1 MEIEPL
7 VLGLLCVLLFGA
19 GVLSAVLGLGL
30 RRGSYG
36 RGVTA
41 AAGPPREVVAAEV
54 DRTRGQ
60 YEVQLTRVSGERD
73 QALANSRH
81 LHARLTQ
88 LQGSLEA
95 RVAAEVD
102 GRLAAELEARVQAG
116 VEARLAADV
125 EARVQAG
132 VEARLAAVLEE
143 RVEAGVAARLAEAL
157 GRAAA
162 RFGPRD
168 TVEAQQ
174 PPGPPPQS
182 PAVPHQLPLGR
193 DCAADSTVDG
203 ADLGPLIVRAASV
216 RGPRQREGGEHRR
229 DAVMLGLVEEMP
241 SPTLLSVVAA
251 GAPRG
256 LWSQSAAQRACRS
269 LASQLGRYG
278 EHLGTVLGPG
288 THQGLRT
295 DTVPAGH
302 ATSPGEAE
310 DSELGGLLRSAL
322 QGVGRSV
329 SLVGLN
335 EGGGTSVAA
344 TGGGTEADSEVKVAL
359 TALLSQLG
367 DHQRRQHVAFGI
379 GDNRVLRLRDG
390 TWETVFTG
398 VREARLPADGGEVR
412 WARFETRPEDLVA
425 VCSPPLAEL
434 LLREDLGE
442 WFADR
447 WVGGRPHLTEFFSDV
462 NVRVRCAGGDRS
474 VVCLWDFG
482 EARRTP
488 TPNA

>member
-7 VLGLLCVLLFGA
+7 ALGLLCVLLFGS

-30 RRGSYG
+30 RRGSYS
-36 RGVTA
+36 RGATA
-41 AAGPPREVVAAEV
+41 ADRPPRELVAAEV

-60 YEVQLTRVSGERD
+60 YEIQLTRVSGERD

-81 LHARLTQ
+81 LQARLTE
-88 LQGSLEA
+88 LQGNLET
-95 RVAAEVD
+95 RIAAEVD
-102 GRLAAELEARVQAG
+102 GRLAAVLEA
-116 VEARLAADV
+116 
-125 EARVQAG
+125 
-132 VEARLAAVLEE
+132 

-157 GRAAA
+157 GKAAT
-162 RFGPRD
+162 RFEPRD
-168 TVEAQQ
+168 TAEAQE
-174 PPGPPPQS
+174 PPGPQPQS

-216 RGPRQREGGEHRR
+216 RGPRQREDGEHRR

-278 EHLGTVLGPG
+278 EHLGSVLGPG
-288 THQGLRT
+288 RYPDPGTG
-295 DTVPAGH
+295 TVPAGH
-302 ATSPGEAE
+302 VMGPNEAE
-310 DSELGGLLRSAL
+310 DSELGALLRSAV

-329 SLVGLN
+329 RLVGLN

-344 TGGGTEADSEVKVAL
+344 TVAGNEADPEVKVAL

-367 DHQRRQHVAFGI
+367 DHQRRQHVAFGV

-390 TWETVFTG
+390 TWESVFTG
-398 VREARLPADGGEVR
+398 VREARLPADGGEVC
-412 WARFETRPEDLVA
+412 WTRFETRPEDLVA
-425 VCSPPLAEL
+425 VCSPPVAEL

-442 WFADR
+442 WFARR

-462 NVRVRCAGGDRS
+462 NVRVRCTGGDRS

-488 TPNA
+488 AHIAQHTRDSELRR

>member
-19 GVLSAVLGLGL
+19 GVLSAVLGLGV

-41 AAGPPREVVAAEV
+41 ADGPPRELVTAEV

-60 YEVQLTRVSGERD
+60 YEIQLTRVSGERD

-81 LHARLTQ
+81 LHARLIE

-95 RVAAEVD
+95 RVTAGVD

-116 VEARLAADV
+116 VEAH
-125 EARVQAG
+125 
-132 VEARLAAVLEE
+132 LAAVLEA
-143 RVEAGVAARLAEAL
+143 RVEAGVAARLAETL
-157 GRAAA
+157 GKAAA
-162 RFGPRD
+162 RCGPRD
-168 TVEAQQ
+168 TTEAQQ

-216 RGPRQREGGEHRR
+216 RGPRQREDGEHRR
-229 DAVMLGLVEEMP
+229 DAVMLALVEEMP

-251 GAPRG
+251 GAPLG
-256 LWSQSAAQRACRS
+256 FWSQSAAQRACRS

-278 EHLGTVLGPG
+278 EHLGSVLGPG
-288 THQGLRT
+288 AHPDPRT

-302 ATSPGEAE
+302 ATGPDEAE

-335 EGGGTSVAA
+335 EGAVRASRRP
-344 TGGGTEADSEVKVAL
+344 E
-359 TALLSQLG
+359 SQP
-367 DHQRRQHVAFGI
+367 RPTPRSKS
-379 GDNRVLRLRDG
+379 
-390 TWETVFTG
+390 
-398 VREARLPADGGEVR
+398 RLPPCCPSSVTISGVSTWPSASATTAYCGSGTASGR
-412 WARFETRPEDLVA
+412 ASSPA
-425 VCSPPLAEL
+425 CAKHVCPPTGA
-434 LLREDLGE
+434 
-442 WFADR
+442 
-447 WVGGRPHLTEFFSDV
+447 
-462 NVRVRCAGGDRS
+462 RCAGPGSRPT
-474 VVCLWDFG
+474 
-482 EARRTP
+482 RTIS
-488 TPNA
+488 